1 MYVVLLIV
9 NLILIICLIYIF
21 CINVCIIVNK
31 LFCKFGLIVYFYCK
45 SLLLFILKKKKL
57 MFNKFLYM

>member
-45 SLLLFILKKKKL
+45 SLLLFI
-57 MFNKFLYM
+57 